1 MPLVLIFHPL
11 CAIPLLTALVGSF
24 AAVSISPPSP
34 LHGLPSSRRRRTKG
48 AGRGSRGRAA
58 PRPRRQREGEQGL
71 AAAGLRAPGEMGR
84 CGSPAPRPPDAAVP
98 SPDRRAQGREGGSR
112 GPGAERE
119 APLDSAAC
127 SRAPPAAAMAAAA
140 RGPPRRRRAGAR
152 GPGREPPRHRPLAV
166 PLRPPRHR
174 PLAAPPAR

>member
-11 CAIPLLTALVGSF
+11 CVIPLLTALVGSF

-58 PRPRRQREGEQGL
+58 PRPRRQRAGEQGL

-98 SPDRRAQGREGGSR
+98 SPDRHAQGREGAG
-112 GPGAERE
+112 GPRAERE

-127 SRAPPAAAMAAAA
+127 SRAPPTAAMAAAA

-152 GPGREPPRHRPLAV
+152 GPGREPPRHRPLA
-166 PLRPPRHR
+166 
-174 PLAAPPAR
+174 APPAR